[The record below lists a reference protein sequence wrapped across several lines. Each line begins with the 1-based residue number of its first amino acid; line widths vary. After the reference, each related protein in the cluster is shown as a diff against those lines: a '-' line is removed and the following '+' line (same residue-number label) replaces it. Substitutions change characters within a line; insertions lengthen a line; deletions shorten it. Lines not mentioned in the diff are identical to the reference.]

1 MYDAEG
7 VSAIATVTELRMETG
22 DLLELLD
29 EVPVICIQR
38 NNAPEAA
45 MLSMETYK
53 AVRKQLEEK
62 DTSLE
67 EL

>member
-1 MYDAEG
+1 MYDTEG

-22 DLLELLD
+22 DLLKLLD
-29 EVPVICIQR
+29 QVPVICIQR

-53 AVRKQLEEK
+53 AVRTQLEEK
-62 DTSLE
+62 GTSLE